1 MVKLNQGLEDIAEKI
16 RKGERLDFE
25 DGVRLFNST
34 DLLGIGLLAQ
44 EVKRRRHGRKV
55 FFAVNCHVNH
65 TNVCV
70 GSCRFCAFRRR
81 PGDAEA
87 YTLKPEEVIKR
98 VRAVALWGLR
108 EIHLVG
114 GLNPDLSLDYFR
126 KILRGIKERV
136 RGVTIKGLTAVEI
149 DFLARQE
156 GLTVRE
162 VLQELKAAGLD
173 ALPGGGAEIFAP
185 AVRQRLCPAK
195 ISGERWLEIH
205 AEAHALGIPTNATML
220 YGHLESYEDRVD
232 HLLRLRELQDRTG
245 GFQAFI
251 PLPFLPQNNPL
262 AAEEGV
268 KGTTGF
274 DDLKT
279 IAISRLLLD
288 NFPHIKV
295 YWVMVGTK
303 LSQVA
308 LNFGADDIEGT
319 VLEER
324 IAHSAGAE
332 SPQVLTRRELEDLI
346 MAAGGVPVER
356 DALYRVVR
364 EGV

>member
-1 MVKLNQGLEDIAEKI
+1 MQLVSRELEEVAAKLT
-16 RKGERLDFE
+16 RGERLDFN
-25 DGVRLFNST
+25 DGIALFRST
-34 DLLGIGLLAQ
+34 DLVGLGMLAQ
-44 EVKRRRHGRKV
+44 RAKRQRHGDQV
-55 FFAVNCHVNH
+55 FFAVNCHINH

-70 GSCRFCAFRRR
+70 GTCRFCAFRRR
-81 PGDAEA
+81 PGEEGA
-87 YTLKPEEVIKR
+87 YVSSPREVIRR
-98 VRAVALWGLR
+98 VHSASLWGIR
-108 EIHLVG
+108 EVHLVG
-114 GLNPDLSLDYFR
+114 GLNPELDLDYFCT
-126 KILRGIKERV
+126 ILQGIKKKV
-136 RGVTIKGLTAVEI
+136 KGVTVKGLTAVEV
-149 DFLARQE
+149 DFLAQRE
-156 GLTVRE
+156 GLSVAE
-162 VLQELKAAGLD
+162 VLLRLREAGLD

-185 AVRQRLCPAK
+185 LVRQRLCPNK

-251 PLPFLPQNNPL
+251 PLPFLPKNNPL
-262 AAEEGV
+262 AKEEGI

-279 IAISRLLLD
+279 IAVSRLFLD

-295 YWVMVGTK
+295 YWVMVGIK
-303 LSQVA
+303 LAQVA

-332 SPQVLTRRELEDLI
+332 SPQVLTRQELEEFIL
-346 MAAGGVPVER
+346 AAGGVPVER
-356 DALYRVVR
+356 DALYLPVR
-364 EGV
+364 REA